1 MSPTTRPLPMRTWHK
16 ALGPARRERPVGAA
30 PRPRIKMPKL
40 HEEIKDLLSDREED
54 HFSCPKEIRKK
65 AMDFLARREY
75 GKTELIKKLADKGYI
90 FRIVGQEIQKLTEEG
105 LQSDD
110 RFAEAFVQSRIN
122 QGKGPV
128 RIRLDLNQRGISDA
142 VIEMAID
149 ESAADWHG
157 LATAVRL
164 RKFGD
169 ATPADFKAK
178 AKQMRFL
185 QYRGFEQDQV
195 QGVFSSE

>member
-1 MSPTTRPLPMRTWHK
+1 MQ
-16 ALGPARRERPVGAA
+16 E
-30 PRPRIKMPKL
+30 L
-40 HEEIKDLLSDREED
+40 HEEISDLLSDEGED
-54 HFSCPKEIRKK
+54 RFSCPLEARKK

-75 GKTELIKKLADKGYI
+75 GQQELIRKLADKGYN
-90 FRIVGQEIQKLTEEG
+90 FKVAEQAVLKLTDER

-128 RIRLDLNQRGISDA
+128 RIRLDLGQRGISDA
-142 VIEMAID
+142 IIEMAID

-157 LATAVRL
+157 LAREVRR
-164 RKFGD
+164 RKFGR
-169 ATPADFKAK
+169 AEPADFKAK

-185 QYRGFEQDQV
+185 QYRGFEQSHV
-195 QGVFSSE
+195 QAAFSDE

>member
-1 MSPTTRPLPMRTWHK
+1 MQDIS
-16 ALGPARRERPVGAA
+16 
-30 PRPRIKMPKL
+30 
-40 HEEIKDLLSDREED
+40 EEIIDLLADGEED
-54 HFSCPKEIRKK
+54 RCPKEIRKK

-75 GKTELIKKLADKGYI
+75 GQTELIKKLADKGYT
-90 FRIVGQEIQKLTEEG
+90 FRMVEQEIQKLTEER

-128 RIRLDLNQRGISDA
+128 RIRLDLGQRGISDA

-149 ESAADWHG
+149 ESTADWHG
-157 LATAVRL
+157 LACEVRL
-164 RKFGD
+164 RKFGV
-169 ATPADFKAK
+169 AVPADFKAK

-185 QYRGFEQDQV
+185 QYRGFEQDHV
-195 QGVFSSE
+195 QGACRCE

>member
-1 MSPTTRPLPMRTWHK
+1 
-16 ALGPARRERPVGAA
+16 
-30 PRPRIKMPKL
+30 MPEL
-40 HEEIKDLLSDREED
+40 HEEISDLLSDKEED
-54 HFSCPKEIRKK
+54 RFSCPKEIRKK

-75 GKTELIKKLADKGYI
+75 GQTELIKKLADKGYI
-90 FRIVGQEIQKLTEEG
+90 RRLVEQAIIRLTDQG

-128 RIRLDLNQRGISDA
+128 RIRLDLSQRGVSDA
-142 VIEMAID
+142 VTEMAIE

-157 LATAVRL
+157 LARDVRV
-164 RKFGD
+164 RKFGRD
-169 ATPADFKAK
+169 EPADFKAK

-185 QYRGFEQDQV
+185 QYRGFEQDHIQSA
-195 QGVFSSE
+195 F

>member
-1 MSPTTRPLPMRTWHK
+1 LP
-16 ALGPARRERPVGAA
+16 E
-30 PRPRIKMPKL
+30 L
-40 HEEIKDLLSDREED
+40 HEEISDLLSDAGED
-54 HFSCPKEIRKK
+54 RFSCPKEIRKK

-75 GKTELIKKLADKGYI
+75 GQNELVKKLADKGYA
-90 FRIVGQEIQKLTEEG
+90 FRIVEQEIQKLAEEH

-128 RIRLDLNQRGISDA
+128 RIRLDLGQRGISDA
-142 VIEMAID
+142 VIEMAIE

-157 LATAVRL
+157 LAHQVRL

-169 ATPADFKAK
+169 TPPVDFKAK

-185 QYRGFEQDQV
+185 QYRGFEQDHV
-195 QGVFSSE
+195 QGAFNGE

>member
-1 MSPTTRPLPMRTWHK
+1 MRDME
-16 ALGPARRERPVGAA
+16 LN
-30 PRPRIKMPKL
+30 
-40 HEEIKDLLSDREED
+40 EEISDLLAGEGGDR
-54 HFSCPKEIRKK
+54 FSCPKEARKK

-75 GKTELIKKLADKGYI
+75 GQSELIKKLADKGYI
-90 FRIVGQEIQKLTEEG
+90 RKIVEVAVVTLTSEG

-128 RIRLDLNQRGISDA
+128 RIRLDLSQRGISDA
-142 VIEMAID
+142 VTEMAID

-157 LATAVRL
+157 LALNVRL
-164 RKFGD
+164 RKFG
-169 ATPADFKAK
+169 TSKPADFNAK

-185 QYRGFEQDQV
+185 QYRGFEQDHIQSA
-195 QGVFSSE
+195 F

>member
-1 MSPTTRPLPMRTWHK
+1 MQ
-16 ALGPARRERPVGAA
+16 A
-30 PRPRIKMPKL
+30 L
-40 HEEIKDLLSDREED
+40 HEEISDLLSDEEED
-54 HFSCPKEIRKK
+54 RFSCPKEIRRK

-75 GKTELIKKLADKGYI
+75 GQTELIRKLADKGYV
-90 FRIVGQEIQKLTEEG
+90 FRIVDDEIKRLTEKH

-128 RIRLDLNQRGISDA
+128 RIRLDLGQRGISDA
-142 VIEMAID
+142 VIEMAIE

-157 LATAVRL
+157 LACEVRL
-164 RKFGD
+164 RKFGHS
-169 ATPADFKAK
+169 APVDFKAK

-185 QYRGFEQDQV
+185 QYRGFEQDHV
-195 QGVFSSE
+195 QGACRSE